1 VGIMVFMKRFT
12 NTTILEAMSYS
23 KPMTASA
30 IANKACCNKITII
43 RALPSLEEAELIKR
57 VEIAS
62 GEKGTIT
69 GWLKL

>member
-1 VGIMVFMKRFT
+1 MVFTKRFT
-12 NTTILEAMSYS
+12 NTTIIEAMSSS

-30 IANKACCNKITII
+30 IANKAGCNKITII

-62 GEKGTIT
+62 ASIPKSVHNCRQ
-69 GWLKL
+69 

>member
-1 VGIMVFMKRFT
+1 MVFTKRFT
-12 NTTILEAMSYS
+12 STTILAVMSGS

-30 IANKACCNKITII
+30 IASKAGCNKITIS
-43 RALPSLEEAELIKR
+43 RSLPSLEEAGLIER

-62 GEKGTIT
+62 GENGIIT